1 MITDDGKESGEFSTN
16 VNVLEGNIKVQD
28 SLQHEMDIDD
38 SKLDRIE
45 TLSAAD
51 PTASSNPIK
60 FDKTAARKVFLK
72 SLDGKIN
79 F

>member
-1 MITDDGKESGEFSTN
+1 
-16 VNVLEGNIKVQD
+16 
-28 SLQHEMDIDD
+28 MDIDD

-60 FDKTAARKVFLK
+60 FDEVAARQVFLK
-72 SLDGKIN
+72 SLKGVID